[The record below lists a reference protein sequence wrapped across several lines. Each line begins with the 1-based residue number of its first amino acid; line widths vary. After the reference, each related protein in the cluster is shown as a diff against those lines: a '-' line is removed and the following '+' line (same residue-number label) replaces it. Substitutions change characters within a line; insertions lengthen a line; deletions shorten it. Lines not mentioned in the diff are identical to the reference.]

1 MMSRRLRLLLLGL
14 GVALGARLGH
24 PPRDLAGWALLWL
37 LAAACV
43 VWLLVPLDAA
53 PRAHRGALPPPPPD
67 HDGPCV
73 YCGGSGR
80 VRVATHDLGSG
91 EPVVRVEPCWY
102 CGIRLL

>member
-1 MMSRRLRLLLLGL
+1 VSRPQRLLLLVL
-14 GVALGARLGH
+14 GAALGTRLGH
-24 PPRDLAGWALLWL
+24 APRDLAGWALLWL

-53 PRAHRGALPPPPPD
+53 PRPRGALPPPPPG
-67 HDGPCV
+67 HQGPCV

-80 VRVATHDLGSG
+80 VRVATRDLGSG
-91 EPVVRVEPCWY
+91 EPVVRIEPCWY